1 VSLILEALRK
11 LDREKQVQERGF
23 LVMAPAA
30 WPSRDSAGRR
40 WGWLLLTALAVGIGA
55 LAWLGR
61 TPGKQAAEAPQ
72 PIHTAAPAVPTP
84 APAHAAPFEGPATT
98 LPRQPAPMAATPAP
112 VVEAQPAPALAAP
125 AIPGSQPAAA
135 AAPARGFVLQA
146 ITERDGRP
154 LAMIN
159 DRMLREGDEIDGA
172 RLVKIGDT
180 FVEIDY
186 QGRRTTL
193 HF

>member
-1 VSLILEALRK
+1 
-11 LDREKQVQERGF
+11 
-23 LVMAPAA
+23 
-30 WPSRDSAGRR
+30 
-40 WGWLLLTALAVGIGA
+40 
-55 LAWLGR
+55 
-61 TPGKQAAEAPQ
+61 
-72 PIHTAAPAVPTP
+72 
-84 APAHAAPFEGPATT
+84 
-98 LPRQPAPMAATPAP
+98 
-112 VVEAQPAPALAAP
+112 
-125 AIPGSQPAAA
+125 
-135 AAPARGFVLQA
+135 VLQA

-186 QGRRTTL
+186 QGRRTAL